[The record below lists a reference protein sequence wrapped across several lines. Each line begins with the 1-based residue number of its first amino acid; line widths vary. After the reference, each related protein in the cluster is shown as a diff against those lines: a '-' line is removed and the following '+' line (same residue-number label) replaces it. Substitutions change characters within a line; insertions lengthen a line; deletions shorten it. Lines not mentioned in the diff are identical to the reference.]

1 MNFKK
6 NKAVAIIP
14 ARGGSKRIPHKN
26 IKDFCGKPII
36 AYSIEAALESK
47 CFDRVIV
54 STDEARIAVIAK
66 RYGAE
71 TPYVRSAKN
80 SSDTATITDV
90 VSEVLFKLKQDGFN
104 PEYCCLIYAT
114 APTVSV
120 GDIKKA
126 FKILKTKNADAVIP
140 VIEYEYPVQRALKIS
155 KSYLSFADKRNAFQR
170 SQDLPTYYHDSGL
183 FAFLKTRS
191 FLSQRAIFMKKTVP
205 IIIDRLLAQDIDTPE
220 DWTLAEAKYKRLK
233 NEK

>member
-6 NKAVAIIP
+6 TKAIAIIP

-36 AYSIEAALESK
+36 AYSIEAAIKSK

-54 STDEARIAVIAK
+54 STDEKQIAEVAK
-66 RYGAE
+66 KYGAE
-71 TPYVRSAKN
+71 VPYLRSKKN

-90 VSEVLFKLKQDGFN
+90 VLEVLLQLKQDGSN
-104 PEYCCLIYAT
+104 YEYCCLIYAT

-126 FKILKTKNADAVIP
+126 FKTLKTKNADAVVP

-155 KSYLSFADKRNAFQR
+155 KNYLSFADKKNAFRR
-170 SQDLPTYYHDSGL
+170 SQDLPTRYHDSGL
-183 FAFLKTRS
+183 FAFFKTKS

-205 IIIDRLLAQDIDTPE
+205 LVISRLLAQDIDTPE
-220 DWTLAEAKYKRLK
+220 DWTLAESKYKQLK